1 MGRELK
7 RKQAKRE
14 GKNVKEVQK
23 QNKEQSL
30 KPKTFI
36 VILIILLIFF
46 VFLYIITGLFV
57 TKDLKWFDK
66 KPIDEENVEVTN
78 KILAVDSLKQVEENY
93 YVFFYDT
100 TDEEDTLSS
109 SLSLLTE
116 KVYKVD
122 LNDAFNS
129 NFIGEPSGK
138 VKDIK
143 DLKVSNPTLIKVSSE
158 KIVEF
163 YSGKDKIEAVLK

>member
-7 RKQAKRE
+7 RKQAKRD

-23 QNKEQSL
+23 KNKEKPLS
-30 KPKTFI
+30 PKTFI
-36 VILIILLIFF
+36 TILIVLLLFF
-46 VFLYIITGLFV
+46 VVLYIITGLFV
-57 TKDLKWFDK
+57 TKELKWFDK
-66 KPIDEENVEVTN
+66 KPAEEEVTEITN
-78 KILAVDSLKQVEENY
+78 KILAAESLKQAEEEY

-100 TDEEDTLSS
+100 TDEEDLSS
-109 SLSLLTE
+109 RINLLSE
-116 KVYKVD
+116 KIYKVD

-129 NFIGEPSGK
+129 NFIGKPSGK